1 MKDRY
6 GLELT
11 TSSADAQDAYVEGVD
26 RMLAGDAGAE
36 HSFQRALEID
46 AGFALAKAAL
56 ARAQQFLGDGRAART
71 FMAEALEMP
80 APSTARERS
89 HLNAMDL
96 LIRGRPEGYGAIQAH
111 LADHPRDALIA
122 QTCCGVF
129 GLIGFSGQPGR
140 EAEQLAF
147 TSGLARHYGDDW
159 WFLGQHAFSQV
170 EAGQVT
176 VADATIDRAMAGN
189 PRSAHN
195 AHIRAHVDYEAGG
208 AEVGLARLT
217 DWLPGLEQ
225 AAIMHCHISWHIS
238 LWALYSGDIDRMWQV
253 YDEGVSPQG
262 AWGPSINVITDCVA
276 LLYRAQ
282 LAGVDVPAE
291 RWQLISDYATN
302 TFPRTGIGF
311 VDAHAALAFAMNGDG
326 AELDRI
332 LENAKGPAA
341 DTVAALAKGFR
352 AMAASDWSA
361 AIDALSSTMND
372 HERIGGSRAQ
382 RDLVEFAL
390 AEAMKQAGKADE
402 AARMIAMRRPIH
414 SPGAMVVGL

>member
-1 MKDRY
+1 MQDRY

-11 TSSADAQDAYVEGVD
+11 TSSADARDAYADGMD

-36 HSFQRALEID
+36 HGFQRALD
-46 AGFALAKAAL
+46 ADPQFAMAKAAL

-71 FMAEALEMP
+71 MMAEALEMP
-80 APSTARERS
+80 APGTERERS

-96 LIRGRPEGYGAIQAH
+96 LIRGRPEGYEAIQAH
-111 LADHPRDALIA
+111 LLEHPRDALIA

-147 TSGLARHYGDDW
+147 TSALARHYGDDW

-170 EAGQVT
+170 EAGQVA
-176 VADATIDRAMAGN
+176 VADASIDRALAGN

-208 AEVGLARLT
+208 AEVGLQRLT

-225 AAIMHCHISWHIS
+225 AAIMHCHISWHIALWS
-238 LWALYSGDIDRMWQV
+238 LSIGDIDRMWQV
-253 YDEGVSPQG
+253 YDEGVSPDG

-282 LAGVDVPAE
+282 LAGVDVPAK
-291 RWQLISDYATN
+291 RWRRISDYATS

-311 VDAHAALAFAMNGDG
+311 VDAHAALAFAMSGDD

-332 LENAKGPAA
+332 LENARGPSA
-341 DTVAALAKGFR
+341 DVVETLGKGFR
-352 AMAASDWSA
+352 RLARSDWTGAIDELSA
-361 AIDALSSTMND
+361 AMNS

-382 RDLVEFAL
+382 RDLVEFAM
-390 AEAMKQAGKADE
+390 AEALKQAGRADE
-402 AARMIAMRRPIH
+402 AARMIRMRRPIH
-414 SPGAMVVGL
+414 QPEAVVAGL

>member
-1 MKDRY
+1 MQDRY
-6 GLELT
+6 GLDLT
-11 TSSADAQDAYVEGVD
+11 TSSAAARDAYADGMD

-36 HSFQRALEID
+36 VSFQNALDAD
-46 AGFALAKAAL
+46 AGFSLAKAAL

-71 FMAEALEMP
+71 MMAEALEMP
-80 APSTARERS
+80 APATERERS

-96 LIRGRPEGYGAIQAH
+96 LIRGRPEGYAAIQAH

-147 TSGLARHYGDDW
+147 TSGLARYYGDDW

-170 EAGQVT
+170 EAGQVA
-176 VADATIDRAMAGN
+176 VADATIDRALAGY

-208 AEVGLARLT
+208 ADVGLERLT
-217 DWLPGLEQ
+217 GWLPGLDR

-238 LWALYSGDIDRMWQV
+238 LWALYAGDIDRMWQV
-253 YDEGVSPQG
+253 YDEGVSPEG

-282 LAGVDVPAE
+282 LAGVEVPAE
-291 RWQLISDYATN
+291 RWRRISDYATT

-311 VDAHAALAFAMNGDG
+311 VDAHAALAFAMSGDS

-332 LENAKGPAA
+332 LEEAKGPAA
-341 DTVAALAKGFR
+341 DVVQSLGRGFR
-352 AMAASDWSA
+352 KMAAADWA
-361 AIDALSSTMND
+361 GAIEELSSTMND

-390 AEAMKQAGKADE
+390 AEALKQSGHSDE
-402 AARMIAMRRPIH
+402 AARMIRMRRPIH
-414 SPGAMVVGL
+414 APDTMVAGL

>member
-1 MKDRY
+1 MQDRY

-11 TSSADAQDAYVEGVD
+11 TSSAEACDAYADGMD

-36 HSFQRALEID
+36 HGFQRALD
-46 AGFALAKAAL
+46 ADPDFALAKAAL

-71 FMAEALEMP
+71 YMGEALELPEP
-80 APSTARERS
+80 ATERERS
-89 HLNAMDL
+89 HLNAMNL
-96 LIRGRPEGYGAIQAH
+96 LISGKPEGYAAIQAH
-111 LADHPRDALIA
+111 LQDYPRDALIA

-170 EAGQVT
+170 EAGQT
-176 VADATIDRAMAGN
+176 AVADVTIDRALAGY

-208 AEVGLARLT
+208 AEVGLQRLT
-217 DWLPGLEQ
+217 EWLPGLEQ

-238 LWALYSGDIDRMWQV
+238 LWSLYGGDIDRMWQV
-253 YDEGVSPQG
+253 YDEGVSPDG
-262 AWGPSINVITDCVA
+262 AWGPTINVITDCVA

-282 LAGVDVPAE
+282 LAGVEVPAA
-291 RWQLISDYATN
+291 RWKAISDYATK

-311 VDAHAALAFAMNGDG
+311 VDAHAALAFAMSGDS
-326 AELDRI
+326 AEMDRI
-332 LENAKGPAA
+332 LKNARGPSA
-341 DTVAALAKGFR
+341 DVVVMMGKGFR
-352 AMAASDWSA
+352 QLAAGDWNG
-361 AIDALSSTMND
+361 AIDELTATMNC

-382 RDLVEFAL
+382 RDLVEFAM
-390 AEAMKQAGKADE
+390 AEAMKQAGRPDE
-402 AARMIAMRRPIH
+402 AARMIRMRRPIH
-414 SPGAMVVGL
+414 SPEAVVAGL